1 MRPMVSRERIIA
13 AAAYVYAHHGF
24 RGATTR
30 RIAEAAGVNEIT
42 LFRQFGSKEALINE
56 ALSQMSADPHALPK
70 LPDAPVDPETELTAW
85 CEVHL
90 NFLRANRSL
99 IRKTM
104 GEIEERPEAG
114 DCSVRPNRSAAA
126 DLKQYMRRLYEGGFI
141 AASACSDAEE
151 DSLAHAAGAM
161 LMAALFGDAMGRD
174 LMPDMY
180 PQPASGAATLYVRLF
195 LRALG
200 VAAAPVRALAADA
213 GRKPTPA
220 GRPRRTSAAQP
231 KLHPTTPKTRQ

>member
-13 AAAYVYAHHGF
+13 AAAAVYASHGF

-42 LFRQFGSKEALINE
+42 IFRQFGSKEALINE
-56 ALSQMSADPHALPK
+56 ALTQMSADPHGLPR
-70 LPDAPVDPETELTAW
+70 LPDVPADPQAELTAW
-85 CEVHL
+85 CEAHL
-90 NFLRANRSL
+90 AFLRANRSM

-114 DCSVRPNRSAAA
+114 SCSVKPNRSAAA
-126 DLKQYMRRLYEGGFI
+126 DLKQYMRGLYQGGFI
-141 AASACSDAEE
+141 DASACRDADE

-174 LMPDMY
+174 VMPDMY
-180 PQPASGAATLYVRLF
+180 PQPPGAAAALYVRLF

-200 VAAAPVRALAADA
+200 VRSAVERPA
-213 GRKPTPA
+213 PTPA
-220 GRPRRTSAAQP
+220 ARGRRTGAAP
-231 KLHPTTPKTRQ
+231 SVRHSSTPNTRQ